1 MGFRS
6 RRQVQE
12 LIYLS
17 EYGVQCFKHAV
28 CDAIRDMLGD
38 DLVPTLG
45 QILQGPY
52 NDSLEQISIEI
63 LGEQGRRAEVLLPDL
78 IRMLEAGR
86 GPGLRSTVLVALV
99 RIGQPDDVILP
110 SWVGL
115 EDPDLRVRSSAMAA
129 PSSLGPLAGD
139 AISGIPGR
147 CRSKLRPALKS
158 RPVALSAGGCHRGRV
173 LPGGET
179 GNSPGQSPPK

>member
-1 MGFRS
+1 MWGFQS

-12 LIYLS
+12 LIYLR
-17 EYGVQCFKHAV
+17 YGDPCFKHAV
-28 CDAIRDMLGD
+28 CDAIGDMCGSDLGPD
-38 DLVPTLG
+38 LG

-78 IRMLEAGR
+78 IRMLEAGKV
-86 GPGLRSTVLVALV
+86 PGLRSTVLVGLV

-110 SWVGL
+110 LWVGL

-129 PSSLGPLAGD
+129 LSSLGPLAGD
-139 AISGIPGR
+139 EIS
-147 CRSKLRPALKS
+147 S
-158 RPVALSAGGCHRGRV
+158 RGGAVQAWPPWNHV
-173 LPGGET
+173 L
-179 GNSPGQSPPK
+179 